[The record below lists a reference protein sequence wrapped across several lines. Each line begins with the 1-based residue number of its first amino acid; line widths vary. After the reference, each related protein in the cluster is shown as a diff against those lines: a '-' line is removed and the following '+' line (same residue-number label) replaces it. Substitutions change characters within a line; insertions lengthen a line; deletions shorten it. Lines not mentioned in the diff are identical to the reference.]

1 MERTAWRRCALR
13 TLASRGGCRR
23 TGGRV
28 VVAARPARGRRRPH
42 LAVHVHIVGRLHDVQ
57 YGALGRADVHIR
69 PYLDFG
75 RKRKRSGSHGH
86 LRGAERA
93 PRHGGQGE
101 RGGDA
106 NARCAP
112 RAVRGRGV
120 LCCVPVAARGRRT
133 NERERFP
140 RWRIRPNSERRL
152 CPLRAGEG
160 KVQLR
165 VDGGSTHLWRRR
177 FGSARFLDR
186 GAPWAVTAAHT
197 PTERRTETGGEG
209 GETW

>member
-101 RGGDA
+101 RGGDVCA
-106 NARCAP
+106 KGRPGARGP
-112 RAVRGRGV
+112 LLRSGRG
-120 LCCVPVAARGRRT
+120 PRPT
-133 NERERFP
+133 NERTRAVPTMANSSEFGASIVSVAGRRGKSAAARRWGQHTPLETALRQRAIP
-140 RWRIRPNSERRL
+140 RPRGALGCNCRTHADRTEN
-152 CPLRAGEG
+152 G
-160 KVQLR
+160 
-165 VDGGSTHLWRRR
+165 DGGGRR
-177 FGSARFLDR
+177 GN
-186 GAPWAVTAAHT
+186 VVN
-197 PTERRTETGGEG
+197 
-209 GETW
+209 